1 MKLILLGGPG
11 SGKGTQAELLSKAL
25 SIPTI
30 STGDI
35 FRKAISEGTE
45 IGKVVG
51 KYMEAGLLVPD
62 EIVIDTISERITCN
76 DCSKGYI
83 LDGFPRTIRQAEAL
97 DKMDDFDYVV
107 SLEVPDNVIEKRL
120 TGRRVCSGCGKTY
133 HILYDVVAA
142 DGICEECGKD
152 LVSRAD
158 DNPETVRS
166 RLKVYHSQAQPLK
179 DYYSKKGKLLLID
192 GSGDTKAIRELI
204 LEELGAEI

>member
-25 SIPTI
+25 TIPTI

-51 KYMEAGLLVPD
+51 KYIDAGLLVPD
-62 EIVIDTISERITCN
+62 EIVINTIRERLTCD

-83 LDGFPRTIRQAEAL
+83 LDGFPRTIKQAEAL
-97 DKMDDFDYVV
+97 DEWDDFDYVV
-107 SLEVPDNVIEKRL
+107 SLEVPDDVIEKRL

-133 HILYDVVAA
+133 HILYDVAAA
-142 DGICEECGKD
+142 DGICEECGKK
-152 LVSRAD
+152 LVTRAD

-179 DYYSKKGKLLLID
+179 DYYSKKGKLRLID
-192 GSGDTKAIRELI
+192 GSGAVKVIRDLV
-204 LEELGAEI
+204 LDQLGTEI